1 MFSEKPHK
9 IYFFFPIFNSRRDLM
24 KIRKIIIL
32 FTLGLTLVLPIS
44 VNQSRTVYA
53 ADEIIIQ
60 SPKADDWIT
69 DQYVL
74 RYTISQN
81 LKPKQIQVSYQD
93 ANGGL
98 ATVDVELGGTPKYT
112 TLIQG
117 LAEGENILTITMIT
131 EDGKQFSNR
140 RRVIVD
146 YKLTNIHSDE
156 ENVSPY
162 VTDQNKFKNLLKAG
176 NRSAVQNTKIVPKND
191 AYINC
196 FVDTLFEEAQSE
208 AIRPDIAFAQIM
220 LETGW
225 LSYQGDVKENQ
236 NNFGGLGATG
246 NGVRGNVFI
255 SLRDGIRANIQH
267 LLAYASTRPIKGS
280 LTDPRFGYVNPRGNA
295 PAMEYLGYQ
304 ENVQGGG
311 WAMGFQ
317 YGYKLRGLIER
328 LDQASPSPFQIT
340 ASSSIITEME
350 VSSISRGRYNA
361 LDINLIP
368 GFKVGQEVR
377 LALATNSD
385 SEHRFT
391 FINTSNGLK
400 TSTGWT
406 RNRAAF
412 YMPVSEGLYQF
423 KAEIRNAGSTAILDS
438 KVKEVKIAGN

>member
-1 MFSEKPHK
+1 
-9 IYFFFPIFNSRRDLM
+9 M
-24 KIRKIIIL
+24 KIRKIMIL
-32 FTLGLTLVLPIS
+32 LTLGLTLLLPIS
-44 VNQSRTVYA
+44 VNQSQTVYA
-53 ADEIIIQ
+53 AGEIIIQ

-98 ATVDVELGGTPKYT
+98 ATVDVEPGGTANYT

-117 LAEGENILTITMIT
+117 LAEGENILTITMVT

-162 VTDQNKFKNLLKAG
+162 VTDRNKFKNLLKTG
-176 NRSAVQNTKIVPKND
+176 NQSAIQNTKIPPKND
-191 AYINC
+191 AYINW
-196 FVDTLFEEAQSE
+196 FVDTLFEEAQRE

-225 LSYQGDVKENQ
+225 LSYRGDVKESQ

-255 SLRDGIRANIQH
+255 STQEGIRANIQH
-267 LLAYASTRPIKGS
+267 LLAYASTRPIKGT

-317 YGYKLRGLIER
+317 YGYKLRGLVER
-328 LDQASPSPFQIT
+328 LEQASPSPFQVT
-340 ASSSIITEME
+340 ASPTTITEME

-391 FINTSNGLK
+391 FTNTSNGLK

-423 KAEIRNAGSTAILDS
+423 KAEIRNAGSTTILDS